1 MQLNITHFN
10 LLRLLEQN
18 SNINQRAIAR
28 ELQISL
34 GKANYCLIKLINDGY
49 IKTTK
54 TGKNKFLYIYK
65 LTSKGIQTK
74 AKLTVK
80 YLKSK
85 IEKSKQLQAEIEELN
100 QEVQRLS
107 ELGMLDAKFD
117 TIHIH

>member
-65 LTSKGIQTK
+65 LTSKGIETK
-74 AKLTVK
+74 AKLTIK

-100 QEVQRLS
+100 QEVKALKGRNNI
-107 ELGMLDAKFD
+107 A
-117 TIHIH
+117 

>member
-10 LLRLLEQN
+10 LLRLLEKK

-34 GKANYCLIKLINDGY
+34 GKANYCLISLINDGY

-65 LTSKGIQTK
+65 LTSKGLETK
-74 AKLTVK
+74 AKLTVQF
-80 YLKSK
+80 LKRK
-85 IEKSKQLQAEIEELN
+85 IAESHKLQTEIEELN
-100 QEVQRLS
+100 QEVKALKGRNNT
-107 ELGMLDAKFD
+107 A
-117 TIHIH
+117 